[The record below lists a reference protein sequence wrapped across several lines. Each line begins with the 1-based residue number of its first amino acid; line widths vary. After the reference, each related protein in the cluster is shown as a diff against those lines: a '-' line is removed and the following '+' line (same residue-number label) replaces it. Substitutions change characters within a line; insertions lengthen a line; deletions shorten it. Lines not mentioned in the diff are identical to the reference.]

1 MTQMYASALMAFLH
15 HLAAFALVAAL
26 AVEVALFKP
35 PLTVVQARRLLR
47 TDLVFGASAT
57 VVLVVG
63 MLRVGYFEK
72 GPQYYWHDGF
82 FIVKFAA
89 FVAAALISIHPT
101 LTFLSWSKALKAG
114 IAPEIAAGRTRSVRL
129 CMMAEL
135 TAIVVILLCAACMAR
150 GLGYLRA

>member
-1 MTQMYASALMAFLH
+1 MYASALMAFLH
-15 HLAAFALVAAL
+15 HLAAFTLVAAL

-47 TDLVFGASAT
+47 TDLVFGASAI

-82 FIVKFAA
+82 FLVKFAA

-101 LTFLSWSKALKAG
+101 LTFFSWSKALKAG
-114 IAPEIAAGRTRSVRL
+114 AAPEIPTARTRSVRL

>member
-1 MTQMYASALMAFLH
+1 MYSSALMAFLH
-15 HLAAFALVAAL
+15 HLAAFTVVAAL

-82 FIVKFAA
+82 FLVKFAA

-101 LTFLSWSKALKAG
+101 LTFFSWSKALKAG
-114 IAPEIAAGRTRSVRL
+114 TAPEIPAARARSVRL

>member
-1 MTQMYASALMAFLH
+1 MTPLWASALMAFLH
-15 HLAAFALVAAL
+15 HLAAFSVVAAL

-35 PLTVVQARRLLR
+35 PLSVLQARRLLR

-82 FIVKFAA
+82 FLVKFAA

-101 LTFLSWSKALKAG
+101 LTFFSWSRALKAG
-114 IAPEIAAGRTRSVRL
+114 IAPQIPDRRARSVRL

>member
-1 MTQMYASALMAFLH
+1 MYASALMAFLH
-15 HLAAFALVAAL
+15 HLAAFTVVAAL

-47 TDLVFGASAT
+47 ADMIFGAAAT

-63 MLRVGYFEK
+63 LLRVSYFEK

-82 FIVKFAA
+82 FLVKFAA

-101 LTFLSWSKALKAG
+101 LTFLSWNKVLKAG
-114 IAPEIAAGRTRSVRL
+114 VAPQVPDGRARSVRM
-129 CMMAEL
+129 CMMVEL
-135 TAIVVILLCAACMAR
+135 TAILVILLCAACMAR